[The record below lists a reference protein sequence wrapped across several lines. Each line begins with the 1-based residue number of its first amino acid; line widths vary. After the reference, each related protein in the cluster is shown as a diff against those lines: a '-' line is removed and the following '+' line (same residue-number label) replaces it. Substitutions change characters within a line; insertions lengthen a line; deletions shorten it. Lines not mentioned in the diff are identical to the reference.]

1 MRQVDDDYREAE
13 VKAYQSAGLGCLLA
27 AVAFLIAVGAAM
39 WAVVWYL
46 IQLIRWPY
54 Q

>member
-1 MRQVDDDYREAE
+1 LAYR
-13 VKAYQSAGLGCLLA
+13 SAGLGCLLA

-54 Q
+54 H

>member
-1 MRQVDDDYREAE
+1 VRPVDDDYREAE
-13 VKAYQSAGLGCLLA
+13 VKTYQWAWLGCLFA

-54 Q
+54 P